1 MGIPTGSYFPGTRNN
16 KFQQFYYIFAGYG
29 VSIKAHSLCS
39 NFPCRY
45 FSTSPNISMEPV
57 EKLVNSPE
65 KVVSNVSSNDKVV
78 KYYSE
83 NIIKITYAKVFEM
96 DNIVE
101 GFNKVKNK
109 KSGGVDKQ
117 LKADITEAKLAK
129 LQKVL
134 KTQRYK
140 PKPSRRVTIP
150 KPGGGVRFLGI
161 ASTIDKIVQ
170 AVLVNLLTPIV
181 EPTFSIH
188 SYGFRPGKGCHDALF
203 KIRNG

>member
-1 MGIPTGSYFPGTRNN
+1 MRFSIVISLIITCAACNLTAEP
-16 KFQQFYYIFAGYG
+16 QQF
-29 VSIKAHSLCS
+29 S
-39 NFPCRY
+39 
-45 FSTSPNISMEPV
+45 
-57 EKLVNSPE
+57 
-65 KVVSNVSSNDKVV
+65 V